1 MDQGGRAVIEIV
13 TALVRDQRG
22 HVLLVRKRG
31 TESFMQPGG
40 KREPGEG
47 DLDAL
52 ARELR
57 EELGCGVVPGSTKK
71 LGVFEAPAAN
81 EPGQRVQATIYAADL
96 SGGIACQAEI
106 EDYTWIDP
114 REPGDTPLAP
124 LTRDTVLPLALS
136 LNDGVQAL

>member
-40 KREPGEG
+40 KREPGESH
-47 DLDAL
+47 LDAL

-81 EPGQRVQATIYAADL
+81 EPGQRVQATIYAAEL
-96 SGGIACQAEI
+96 SGGIACQAET
-106 EDYTWIDP
+106 EDHTWIDP

-124 LTRDTVLPLALS
+124 LTRDTILPLALS

>member
-13 TALVRDQRG
+13 AALIRNQHG

-40 KREPGEG
+40 KREPGES
-47 DLDAL
+47 DPDSL

-57 EELGCGVVPGSTKK
+57 EELGCGVAPGSTKK

-81 EPGQRVQATIYAADL
+81 EPGQRVRATIYAASLAGD
-96 SGGIACQAEI
+96 IACQAEI
-106 EDYTWIDP
+106 EEYTWVDP
-114 REPGDTPLAP
+114 PEPGDTPLAP
-124 LTRDTVLPLALS
+124 LTRDAILPLALS
-136 LNDGVQAL
+136 LNDGIHAL